1 MIKDISRRSFVRK
14 SVNMTMTLGA
24 LSTVASCGPKSNTS
38 LSPWTRP
45 IGANEDIRIAI
56 VGCNSHGAYAHLRNY
71 LKMPGVRVVA
81 LCDPDRSVLR
91 RESEFLSK
99 ANINVDTFTD
109 IRKLLE
115 RKDIDAISGAT
126 PNHWHALSSVWAC
139 QAGKHVCVEKPISH
153 NIWEGRKIVEAAAK
167 YNRLVQADLDK
178 RSNEANDQAIEY
190 IQKGKLGKVKLIHA
204 WVYKRRKS
212 IGLVSELP
220 AGHGIVPKEID
231 YDLWCGPAPKIPLPR
246 KDLHYKWHWQWA
258 YGNGEIGNNGPHM
271 LDACRWVL
279 GQPGQ
284 PKRVMTVGGRFGY
297 IDDGQTPNTSVTLY
311 EYDDSAILFEVRGM
325 PRKTGDKIMD
335 PYFATSK
342 GGIKISSPHNSGSP
356 NNGLIVICENGYVN
370 MKSVMDAN
378 LKTMVINAYDRSG
391 KVIKQFKQGG
401 ITSAGN
407 FIKALRSGKQTDLRT
422 TIENG
427 HISTS
432 LCHLGNI
439 SYRIGSS
446 ATVDEINGI
455 IKEDTQAMDAVER
468 MREHLLL
475 NNVDLGKTPIT
486 IGPMLTFNSKTE
498 KFTGEFAQRAN
509 KLVRREYREPFVIR
523 DKV

>member
-1 MIKDISRRSFVRK
+1 MTKKITRRSFVRK
-14 SVNMTMTLGA
+14 SVNTAITAGA
-24 LSTVASCGPKSNTS
+24 LSTIASCSST
-38 LSPWTRP
+38 PWTRP
-45 IGANEDIRIAI
+45 LGANGDIRIAI
-56 VGCNSHGAYAHLRNY
+56 VGCNSHGAYAHLRKY

-81 LCDPDRSVLR
+81 LCDPDRRVLR
-91 RESEFLSK
+91 RETEFLSK
-99 ANINVDTFTD
+99 QNINVDTYTD
-109 IRKLLE
+109 IRNLLE
-115 RKDIDAISGAT
+115 RKDVDAISGAT

-139 QAGKHVCVEKPISH
+139 QAGKHVCVEKPVSH
-153 NIWEGRKIVEAAAK
+153 NIWEGRKIVEAGEK

-178 RSNEANDQAIEY
+178 RSNEANDKAIEY

-220 AGHGIVPKEID
+220 AGHGVVDKEID

-246 KDLHYKWHWQWA
+246 KDLHYKWHWQWD

-279 GQPGQ
+279 GEPGM

-297 IDDGQTPNTSVTLY
+297 IDDGQTPNTSITLY
-311 EYDDSAILFEVRGM
+311 EYDDSAILFEVRGL
-325 PRKTGDKIMD
+325 PRKAGDKIMD

-342 GGIKISSPHNSGSP
+342 GGIKISSPHNSGKP
-356 NNGLIVICENGYVN
+356 NNGLIVICEDGYVN
-370 MKSVMDAN
+370 MKSVIGGN
-378 LKTMVINAYDRSG
+378 KERVIYAYDRNG
-391 KVIKQFKQGG
+391 KVIEQFTGGG
-401 ITSAGN
+401 ISSAGN

-455 IKEDTQAMDAVER
+455 IKEDPQAMDAVER

-475 NNVDLGKTPIT
+475 NNIDLAKTPVT
-486 IGPMLTFNSKTE
+486 IGPMLTFDSKTE
-498 KFTGEFAQRAN
+498 KFTGEFGEGAN
-509 KLVRREYREPFVIR
+509 KLVKRKYREPFVIR
-523 DKV
+523 EKV